1 MNRDATRIVRLLPAA
16 LAALLLVACVA
27 PRARP
32 ITGLPYTGT
41 LPRLALPPGHSR
53 LVFRWVYDDPIF
65 GAKGEGVARLAPP
78 DSVRLDFFVDGGVGS
93 GGAIL
98 IGDSLRTAG
107 EDGRRYLPPVPLLW
121 AALGVL
127 RVPGADT
134 IARVDK
140 DSLRVEIGRGAVYRA
155 TFADTVFVTLGR
167 IEGGRLREQVRREP
181 ATITYRHFA
190 GHRSLTLTSLRR
202 IADAPYDPDIWRQ

>member
-1 MNRDATRIVRLLPAA
+1 MGSRTLVRFAWVGA
-16 LAALLLVACVA
+16 LAVGCVA
-27 PRARP
+27 PRVKP
-32 ITGLPYTGT
+32 LTGLPVTGAI
-41 LPRLALPPGHSR
+41 PRAELPPGHAR
-53 LVFRWVYDDPIF
+53 LVFRWDYDDPLF
-65 GAKGEGVARLAPP
+65 AAKGEGVARIAPP

-134 IARVDK
+134 VARLDG
-140 DSLRVEIGRGAVYRA
+140 DTLRIEIGRDSSYRA
-155 TFADTVFVTLGR
+155 AFVRSGLVSVGR
-167 IEGGRLREQVRREP
+167 ITGGRLREQVRRDSTGV
-181 ATITYRHFA
+181 AYRYFS
-190 GHRSLTLTSLRR
+190 GRRSLTLTSLRR
-202 IADAPYDPDIWRQ
+202 IPDAPYDPEIWRQ